1 MEMQTPRLLETYKV
15 VTVQVETFQL
25 DQACLHHKQLHMV
38 VQAVTVVTVAE
49 QMDTGLMVEMVDK
62 VHMVD
67 LAVAVL
73 TAVAVAV
80 AVQVDSQQVA
90 VAVVAEAGVTVLAVA
105 VALVVQEELLSMK
118 RSQSNDTLRM
128 H

>member
-1 MEMQTPRLLETYKV
+1 
-15 VTVQVETFQL
+15 
-25 DQACLHHKQLHMV
+25 MV

-49 QMDTGLMVEMVDK
+49 QMDTMLMVETLDK
-62 VHMVD
+62 VHMVEMA
-67 LAVAVL
+67 LAVL

-80 AVQVDSQQVA
+80 AVQVVFQEA
-90 VAVVAEAGVTVLAVA
+90 VAEAVAEAGVTALAVA

-118 RSQSNDTLRM
+118 RSRSNDTLRM